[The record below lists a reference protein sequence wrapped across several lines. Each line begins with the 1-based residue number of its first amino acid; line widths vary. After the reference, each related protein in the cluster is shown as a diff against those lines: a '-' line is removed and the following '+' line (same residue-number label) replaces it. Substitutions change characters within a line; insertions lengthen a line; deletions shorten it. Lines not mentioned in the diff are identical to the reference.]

1 MVQKPMYKEG
11 ICHPASGNEQPIFAW
26 PIDTAIEVGVTRI
39 GTEWY
44 WVTIPDAQCME
55 YLPTFTIDSSQM

>member
-44 WVTIPDAQCME
+44 
-55 YLPTFTIDSSQM
+55 